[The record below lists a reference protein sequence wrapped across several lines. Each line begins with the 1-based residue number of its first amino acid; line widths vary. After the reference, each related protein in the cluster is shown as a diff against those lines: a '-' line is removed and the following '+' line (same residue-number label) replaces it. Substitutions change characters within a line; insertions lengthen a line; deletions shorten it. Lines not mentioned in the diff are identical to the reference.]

1 MTATG
6 LDVPPSYHSSATHR
20 PTALPVRVFRRR
32 RGWVALDWREL
43 WEYRELLF
51 FLTWRDVKIRYKQT
65 VLGAAWAVL
74 QPALSMVIFTLI
86 FGRLA
91 KLPSDGA
98 PYPIFVY
105 AGLLPWTF
113 FANAVTTSANSLVN
127 SSNLITKVYFPRV
140 IVPLAAVGAGL
151 VDLAVAFM
159 LVAVL
164 LVWYHI
170 PLTPMF
176 LLLPAVI
183 AGTIVAAVGVGT
195 VLSAL
200 TVTYRDFRYV
210 VPFTVQLWLY
220 ATPVMYAASVVPTR
234 WRTAYAL
241 NPMAGLTDAFRAA
254 ILGRTPIWPMVGVST
269 ASAIVILVVG
279 LAYFQR
285 VERRFVDI
293 V

>member
-1 MTATG
+1 M
-6 LDVPPSYHSSATHR
+6 
-20 PTALPVRVFRRR
+20 
-32 RGWVALDWREL
+32 
-43 WEYRELLF
+43 WEYRELAF

-65 VLGAAWAVL
+65 ALGAAWAVL

-113 FANAVTTSANSLVN
+113 FANAVTTSSNSLVN

-151 VDLAVAFM
+151 VDLAVAFL

-176 LLLPAVI
+176 LLLPAMVFL
-183 AGTIVAAVGVGT
+183 AIVAAVGVGT

-220 ATPVMYAASVVPTR
+220 ATPVMYAASAVPAK
-234 WRTAYAL
+234 WRVAYSL
-241 NPMAGLTDAFRAA
+241 NPMAGVTEGFRAA
-254 ILGRTPIWPMVGVST
+254 ILGRAPIWPMVGIST
-269 ASAIVILVVG
+269 ASAFVILFAG
-279 LAYFQR
+279 IAYFQR